1 MMLGESLCLIVFLLT
16 RPQPQPQS
24 QPQPQPQDPQKPSP
38 PALLL
43 LPPALCDLLVSTLT
57 LLGLYLTSAH
67 QYQILRGGAFII
79 LFLNNDITEI

>member
-1 MMLGESLCLIVFLLT
+1 MMLGESLCLIVFLFT
-16 RPQPQPQS
+16 RS
-24 QPQPQPQDPQKPSP
+24 QPQVQPQKPEKSCPGP